1 MSEQIYFDC
10 SATTK
15 PYDECL
21 NVFTK
26 ISSECFANSASSHA
40 LGSASLTKLE
50 QARKQ
55 VAKYLNCKTDE
66 VIFTSGATEGNNLA
80 IRGVA
85 ERNKAWA
92 NRIITTKGEHPSV
105 MNVFKELE
113 KEGYE
118 VVYLDY
124 DREGSIDLNGFEASV
139 DSKTSLVSIMGVN
152 NETGYVFD
160 TKKAYRIVK
169 SKNKRCAFHS
179 DITQAVG
186 KEDLSSFS
194 YDLATF
200 SGHKIGGLKGSG
212 ALIKKENVLMN
223 AQILG
228 GGQENGYRSGTSTL
242 AMDCS
247 LATALRIS
255 LSTLDERRK
264 NASSLNRYLRD
275 ELSKVDEIEIVS
287 PESATPFILNIAF
300 KRHKGSV
307 VFQALSDA
315 GIYVSTK
322 SACSSREEGY
332 SYVIRNAGFDERIA
346 KNAIRLSFCG
356 NETLEQGNI
365 FIDVL
370 KDILRNTKEE
380 N

>member
-1 MSEQIYFDC
+1 MSEPVYFDC
-10 SATTK
+10 SASTK

-26 ISSECFANSASSHA
+26 ISSECYANSASSHA
-40 LGSASLTKLE
+40 MGSASLNKLE

-55 VAKYLNCKTDE
+55 VAKYLGCEKDE
-66 VIFTSGATEGNNLA
+66 VVFTSGATEGNNLA

-85 ERNKAWA
+85 ERNKAWS
-92 NRIITTKGEHPSV
+92 NKIITTKGEHPSV
-105 MNVFKELE
+105 LNVFKELE

-124 DREGSIDLNGFEASV
+124 DREGNLDFRQLEEAV
-139 DSKTSLVSIMGVN
+139 DEKTSLVSIMAVN
-152 NETGYVFD
+152 NETGYIFD

-169 SKNKRCAFHS
+169 NKNKRCAFHS

-186 KEDLSSFS
+186 KEHLSSFS

-212 ALIKKENVLMN
+212 ALIKKENVLLN

-228 GGQENGYRSGTSTL
+228 GGQENGYRSGTSAL
-242 AMDCS
+242 ALDCS
-247 LATALRIS
+247 LASALRIS
-255 LSTLDERRK
+255 ITNLDERRK
-264 NASSLNRYLRD
+264 NASELNQYLRE
-275 ELSKVDEIEIVS
+275 ELSKIDEIEIIS
-287 PESATPFILNIAF
+287 PENATPFILNIAF

-322 SACSSREEGY
+322 SACSSRDVGY
-332 SYVIRNAGFDERIA
+332 SYVIKSAGFEEKIA

-356 NETLEQGNI
+356 NETVKQGNI

-370 KDILRNTKEE
+370 KNILQTTKEE